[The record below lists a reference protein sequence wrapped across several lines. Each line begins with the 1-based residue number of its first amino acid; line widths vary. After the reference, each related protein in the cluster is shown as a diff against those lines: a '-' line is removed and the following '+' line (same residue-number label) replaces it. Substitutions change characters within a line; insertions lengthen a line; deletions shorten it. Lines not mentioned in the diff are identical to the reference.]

1 MNRIVRVK
9 HRLASEK
16 INAIATKLRIMHA
29 FSGQF
34 RRKRGS
40 LDGEFPSRCP
50 FSAFDQGLSRP
61 LNPDGVPLSGLVS
74 IKEGLSSLFSG
85 ISLVF
90 RNVGGDLSCRSDA
103 YFYLKCSVLSFRLEV
118 EDGDFS
124 DLKGSALDVHS
135 SVIIERIY
143 YYTRVYFDVK

>member
-16 INAIATKLRIMHA
+16 INAIATKLRIMQA

-50 FSAFDQGLSRP
+50 FSAFDQGWVIISFISNELSLARP

-74 IKEGLSSLFSG
+74 IKGGLSSLFFG
-85 ISLVF
+85 ISLVS
-90 RNVGGDLSCRSDA
+90 VWYSGMLVAILVADLMAISGD
-103 YFYLKCSVLSFRLEV
+103 
-118 EDGDFS
+118 GQ
-124 DLKGSALDVHS
+124 
-135 SVIIERIY
+135 
-143 YYTRVYFDVK
+143 T